1 MSWSKQQQ
9 QQKIWYFL
17 SLQKLQTST
26 SHVSVTDI
34 THALTHCT
42 DSWLATHPQRMLIA
56 GLEGEL
62 GSTGSGQ
69 LNAAVG
75 LELVCA
81 QTVWVWTVCA
91 RAYSHVFACQ
101 LIVHTASLACSSPVF
116 VALDKR
122 HFDVVPATLHA
133 VFPPLLS
140 SRPVSFLRRCLN
152 QSSLLPRDAAGTTT
166 RSYHQPGSAGS
177 PAFSPPG
184 ADRPWVVILWHWK
197 S

>member
-1 MSWSKQQQ
+1 MSWSKQQQQQ

-116 VALDKR
+116 AALDKR

-133 VFPPLLS
+133 VFPQRHSSPLVPS
-140 SRPVSFLRRCLN
+140 PSFVAAWINLPSFREMLPAQPQVLTIN
-152 QSSLLPRDAAGTTT
+152 LGLPEAQLLVPLVQID
-166 RSYHQPGSAGS
+166 HE
-177 PAFSPPG
+177 
-184 ADRPWVVILWHWK
+184 
-197 S
+197 